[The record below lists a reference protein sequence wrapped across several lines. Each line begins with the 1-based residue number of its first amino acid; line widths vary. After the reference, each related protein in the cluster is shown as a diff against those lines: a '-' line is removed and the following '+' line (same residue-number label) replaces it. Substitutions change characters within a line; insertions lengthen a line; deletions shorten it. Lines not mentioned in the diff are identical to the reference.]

1 MPLGWEEA
9 VRLPVPD
16 PTSLAALVP
25 ATPEQHT
32 WRKGLM
38 IVVGCVVAGLVSL
51 MVWRFSPSARQAQS
65 RTALL
70 DAEADSVSEL
80 MSIAREIQTSDTGQ
94 VPRAPEQ
101 PPSPSQGWVRFTRP
115 LPTGTRIK
123 VDGQEA
129 TIAAGDLLALPLGT
143 HMLVVRA
150 PGFRPDSQAM
160 NVMRSDTSALLLQLE
175 PLSTNPAPA
184 PARPPAK
191 AAMGKIVLIGSI
203 PWGAEIRLDGR
214 RLPLNDRVVATTPG
228 LHWLRLSAPGYL
240 GDSASAE
247 VRAGARTIWVAPN
260 LRHSQPSPPPTL
272 APERSQESSRTQP
285 RLETAPPRVQAVL
298 LAGTSFSATTDAE
311 IRSRKNKV
319 GDEITA
325 TIGTDVLDTS
335 GRVVIPMG
343 AQMTLRISAIK
354 VSENKSDTSGTVRLK
369 VKTLSINGRSQPVKA
384 SIARLQTHL
393 EGRKIN
399 AGEVAKVG
407 AGAAIGAVLGRV
419 LGRSK
424 KAAVIGGVM
433 GGAVGA
439 QRAAETRD
447 RDVVAPRGTVVTL
460 TLGEELVASAR

>member
-1 MPLGWEEA
+1 
-9 VRLPVPD
+9 
-16 PTSLAALVP
+16 
-25 ATPEQHT
+25 
-32 WRKGLM
+32 
-38 IVVGCVVAGLVSL
+38 
-51 MVWRFSPSARQAQS
+51 
-65 RTALL
+65 
-70 DAEADSVSEL
+70 
-80 MSIAREIQTSDTGQ
+80 
-94 VPRAPEQ
+94 
-101 PPSPSQGWVRFTRP
+101 
-115 LPTGTRIK
+115 
-123 VDGQEA
+123 
-129 TIAAGDLLALPLGT
+129 
-143 HMLVVRA
+143 
-150 PGFRPDSQAM
+150 
-160 NVMRSDTSALLLQLE
+160 
-175 PLSTNPAPA
+175 
-184 PARPPAK
+184 
-191 AAMGKIVLIGSI
+191 
-203 PWGAEIRLDGR
+203 
-214 RLPLNDRVVATTPG
+214 
-228 LHWLRLSAPGYL
+228 
-240 GDSASAE
+240 
-247 VRAGARTIWVAPN
+247 
-260 LRHSQPSPPPTL
+260 
-272 APERSQESSRTQP
+272 
-285 RLETAPPRVQAVL
+285 VQAVL

-460 TLGEELVASAR
+460 TLGEELVASAQ